1 MRIFAVKYNVMAYSE
16 IEKQKIFDDIINL
29 ISGGLSLR
37 KSIEELKTISRET
50 FFEWIAKDKQLS
62 DQYARA
68 TEVRA
73 DAIFEEMFDIADDGT
88 NDWIERQNKQGES
101 YYELN
106 GEHVQ
111 RSKLRI
117 DARKWALSKMQ
128 PKKYG
133 DKLDI
138 TTDGEKITNESFMLM
153 PDGTKLK
160 V

>member
-1 MRIFAVKYNVMAYSE
+1 MAYGNSDKE
-16 IEKQKIFDDIINL
+16 VIFNDIIKL

-37 KSIEELKTISRET
+37 KAIQELNTINKDT
-50 FFEWIAKDKQLS
+50 FFSWIAKNKDFA

-73 DAIFEEMFDIADDGT
+73 DAIFEEMFDIADDGS
-88 NDWIERQNKQGES
+88 NDWIEKFDKTGQS
-101 YYELN
+101 YYDLN

-133 DKLDI
+133 DKLDV
-138 TTDGEKITNESFMLM
+138 TSDGEKIQSQPVSIVFKNFDNESE
-153 PDGTKLK
+153 
-160 V
+160 

>member
-1 MRIFAVKYNVMAYSE
+1 MCFKKYYMAYSIEEKE
-16 IEKQKIFDDIINL
+16 IIFNDIIKK

-37 KSIEELKTISRET
+37 KSIEELNTISRET
-50 FFEWIAKDKQLS
+50 FFEWIAKDKELA

-73 DAIFEEMFDIADDGT
+73 DAIFEEIFDIADDGT
-88 NDWIERQNKQGES
+88 NDWVEKFDKQGES
-101 YYELN
+101 FYDLN
-106 GEHVQ
+106 GEHIQ

-133 DKLDI
+133 DKLDL
-138 TTDGEKITNESFMLM
+138 TSGNEKINSVQPMTPELIDKIVNVL
-153 PDGTKLK
+153 
-160 V
+160 